1 MYKWGYKKIQRFFF
15 VLILRYL
22 PPCKDMI
29 DAASRSVDGKL
40 SFRENLVLK
49 LHLLPCKPC
58 VRFIEQSKFMK
69 KIMADAKMEDV
80 EFAYKGTLS
89 DEARERLKE
98 LLKRSAGTLGIL
110 ISGM

>member
-1 MYKWGYKKIQRFFF
+1 MYKWAYKKVQRFFF
-15 VLILRYL
+15 VLILKYL

-40 SFRENLVLK
+40 SLRESIVLK

-69 KIMADAKMEDV
+69 KIMADAKMEDAAS
-80 EFAYKGTLS
+80 AYEGRLS
-89 DEARERLKE
+89 DEARERLKD
-98 LLKRSAGTLGIL
+98 LLKSSAAALGIL
-110 ISGM
+110 AGGI